1 LQRKLLDYNIING
14 YISDMS
20 PRLKRT
26 INNKMPLI
34 VVVLIFLIALIMSI
48 FFVFGSKEIYEKEL
62 IQQEYALAMVLEN
75 GTRVRAIRNDKCGN
89 YPVMR
94 LLNAGDLVYV
104 LLSENE
110 MVKVM
115 EYIEAEEDQEYMTFI
130 PMGCIHHSLLLL
142 E

>member
-1 LQRKLLDYNIING
+1 
-14 YISDMS
+14 
-20 PRLKRT
+20 
-26 INNKMPLI
+26 
-34 VVVLIFLIALIMSI
+34 
-48 FFVFGSKEIYEKEL
+48 
-62 IQQEYALAMVLEN
+62 MVLEN

-115 EYIEAEEDQEYMTFI
+115 EYIEAEGRSGIYDVYS
-130 PMGCIHHSLLLL
+130 MGCIHHSLCY
-142 E
+142 